1 MEKTIWNSLW
11 YDDYD
16 EWKKTYLEFMHDN
29 DDDFTDEDFDE
40 YRFSDWVSGSLDMS
54 IDDERINLRVQTK
67 NKLIICASL
76 GLWHGRV
83 NGVGK
88 ILDTTNI
95 SDLLFADYD
104 DVHWYCDDKDFK
116 GTMYHH
122 DGRNHYI
129 YRELKDDV
137 DEDEV
142 FNLMYN
148 KEFDEEAMEK
158 YSTSILPYISKVYG
172 WA

>member
-1 MEKTIWNSLW
+1 MEKKVWSSRW
-11 YDDYD
+11 YHEQD
-16 EWKKTYLEFMHDN
+16 EWKEYYLGFMHDMN
-29 DDDFTDEDFDE
+29 EDFNDEDFNED
-40 YRFSDWVSGSLDMS
+40 RFSEWVVDMLNVYL
-54 IDDERINLRVQTK
+54 DDERTNLNVQTK

-95 SDLLFADYD
+95 ADLLSADYD
-104 DVHWYCDDKDFK
+104 DVDWYCDDKDFK
-116 GTMYHH
+116 GRMYHH
-122 DGRNHYI
+122 DGTNHYI

-137 DEDEV
+137 DEDEI
-142 FNLMYN
+142 FHLMYER
-148 KEFDEEAMEK
+148 EFDEEAMEK
-158 YSTSILPYISKVYG
+158 YSTSILPYIAEVYG